1 MMTSEISEVQINS
14 VVQGMAN
21 DIVKNMLA
29 QNQQAVDDN
38 EVNMQSY
45 TEMFRDAFSKG
56 LNLAIVSYVKT
67 GKWDT
72 SGANNMASYNALLM
86 DIGLNDLSLLPKYK
100 IVQKDRELGVAV
112 VEVEAK
118 QTELEKPFIF
128 KVRLQQTANKRWR
141 LVKVENFSQFFMLLQ
156 KRRQQ
161 DMLNYINKTENI
173 MAVHRQNFINLDS
186 RIREIINFGDLG
198 NRAVRKQ
205 LSDIITNKMLPSWV
219 GFRKELTAVQVPTS
233 ANTIQ
238 NLRLQICDSYI
249 TYYENYAKW
258 LNDNNIQEL
267 RLANDSMKKA
277 RALEANEINLTN
289 IIKRDLTQ
297 PHK

>member
-198 NRAVRKQ
+198 NRVVRKQ